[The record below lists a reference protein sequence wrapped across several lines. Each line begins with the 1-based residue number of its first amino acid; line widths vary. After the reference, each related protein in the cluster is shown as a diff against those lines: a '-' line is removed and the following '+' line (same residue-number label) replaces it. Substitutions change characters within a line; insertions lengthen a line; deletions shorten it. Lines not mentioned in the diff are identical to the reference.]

1 MALSLP
7 CETMLALRS
16 GVSGYYA
23 GWQLR
28 HVCLRLAQQDGV
40 FGCPLTII
48 AGDEL
53 MKRAKRIFLIVFV
66 VAMYTFSLFYL
77 VPGLPRHLHAMV
89 VGH

>member
-1 MALSLP
+1 
-7 CETMLALRS
+7 
-16 GVSGYYA
+16 
-23 GWQLR
+23 
-28 HVCLRLAQQDGV
+28 
-40 FGCPLTII
+40 
-48 AGDEL
+48 